1 MKKIMG
7 ASVEQLVLCPGLGE
21 TKVRNLQNAFQSPFV
36 SSPSKLKSN
45 KGSTSELSK
54 FIHPKDIPPP
64 LNLDQRGEKNDVM
77 EIEEVDEKETSDEK
91 RGEKRKR
98 TSLDDEDDVD
108 KEVMLLD
115 KV

>member
-64 LNLDQRGEKNDVM
+64 LNLDQRGENDVM